1 MPAYQLNINISAADL
16 QTIYAA
22 KENIILIKTVE
33 DQAPFS
39 WVSFPPFEGNAV
51 TWEEENYSVYASAT
65 TDNGGVVV
73 TSFSEQA
80 AQPSQNYTFDQS
92 GAFSQPTQVPIGPNA
107 YQVTNQYSPEANLV
121 FGLVQTVSVNG
132 AAIDKALLNAQFVP
146 LAQHAIFRPTTQ
158 LTIFLA
164 SNIVAGETVDPS
176 TESGVISQ
184 STTITFADGVFTATV
199 TYNATTGS
207 FVQSS

>member
-1 MPAYQLNINISAADL
+1 MPAYQLNINIAAADL

-33 DQAPFS
+33 GEAPFS
-39 WVSFPPFEGNAV
+39 WLSFPPFESNAV
-51 TWEEENYSVYASAT
+51 TWDEGTYSVYASVT
-65 TDNGGVVV
+65 NNSGVVVV
-73 TSFSEQA
+73 TSFTEQA
-80 AQPSQNYTFDQS
+80 AQPSQNYTFDKT
-92 GAFSQPTQVPIGPNA
+92 GAFSQPNPVPIGPDA
-107 YQVTNQYSPEANLV
+107 YQVTNQYSPGSDLT
-121 FGLVQTVSVNG
+121 FGLVQAVSVNG
-132 AAIDKALLNAQFVP
+132 TAIDKALLNSQFIP

-164 SNIVAGETVDPS
+164 SSIAAGEIVDPS

-184 STTITFADGVFTATV
+184 STTITFANGIFAATV
-199 TYNATTGS
+199 TYDATTGS

>member
-1 MPAYQLNINISAADL
+1 MPAYQLNINISPADL

-22 KENIILIKTVE
+22 KENIVLAKSVIDE
-33 DQAPFS
+33 SPFS

-51 TWEEENYSVYASAT
+51 TWDEQNYSVYASMT
-65 TDNGGVVV
+65 SDSGGGVV
-73 TSFSEQA
+73 TSFTEQA
-80 AQPSQNYTFDQS
+80 AQPTQNYTFDQS
-92 GAFSQPTQVPIGPNA
+92 GAFSQPSAVPIGPAA
-107 YQVTNQYSPEANLV
+107 YQVTNQFSASPGLT

-132 AAIDKALLNAQFVP
+132 TAMEKSLLNAQFVP
-146 LAQHAIFRPTTQ
+146 MGQHAIFRPTTQ

-164 SNIVAGETVDPS
+164 SNVAAGEIIDPS

-184 STTITFADGVFTATV
+184 STMITFANGVFAATV
-199 TYNATTGS
+199 AYDAATGS

>member
-22 KENIILIKTVE
+22 KENIVLIKSVE
-33 DQAPFS
+33 GEAPFS
-39 WVSFPPFEGNAV
+39 WLSFPPFESNAV
-51 TWEEENYSVYASAT
+51 TWNEENYSVYASVNS
-65 TDNGGVVV
+65 DNGGIII
-73 TSFSEQA
+73 TTFSEQA

-92 GAFSQPTQVPIGPNA
+92 GAFLQPTQVPIGPNA
-107 YQVTNQYSPEANLV
+107 YQVTNQYSPNGNLT

-132 AAIDKALLNAQFVP
+132 TALDKALLNAQFVP
-146 LAQHAIFRPTTQ
+146 LGQHAIFRPTTQ

-164 SNIVAGETVDPS
+164 SNIAAGQFVDPS
-176 TESGVISQ
+176 TETGVISQ
-184 STTITFADGVFTATV
+184 STTITFADGVFAATAT
-199 TYNATTGS
+199 YDAATGS